1 MPRTAVVK
9 DPGFLPFAAPFG
21 ERFFFTPFTPM
32 TNKLTHNWR
41 SSVAGLALILS
52 SLAHVHSPLDL
63 LKTEVLGALAGGIG
77 LIVSADARKAGSDD
91 APQK

>member
-1 MPRTAVVK
+1 
-9 DPGFLPFAAPFG
+9 
-21 ERFFFTPFTPM
+21 M

-41 SSVAGLALILS
+41 SSLAGVALILS
-52 SLAHVHSPLDL
+52 SLAHVHSGMDL
-63 LKTEVLGALAGGIG
+63 FKTDVLWAIAGGIG